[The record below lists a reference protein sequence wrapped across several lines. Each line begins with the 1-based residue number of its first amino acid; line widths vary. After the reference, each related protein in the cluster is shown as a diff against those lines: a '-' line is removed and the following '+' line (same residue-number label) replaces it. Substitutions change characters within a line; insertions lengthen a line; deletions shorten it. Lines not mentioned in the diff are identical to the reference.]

1 MDAFLDT
8 LWDQILILSLKTAA
22 LLDILLSP
30 LSFLGPVTVIFLL
43 ALAAVSVSTL
53 LSAAYT
59 TKRHQHL
66 EKEFKYWYDLRQA
79 ATNHPETDKGKAMAK
94 NIDQAKLNRAYYDY
108 FFEGLMKSLVTTWL
122 PIFLMLAYVNLS
134 YKPEALGE
142 KFGSETLF
150 VVGTLKASAV
160 FWFFI
165 CLVVSFVLVAIAKYL
180 YKKHKPSAQ

>member
-30 LSFLGPVTVIFLL
+30 LSFLGPVVIIFLL
-43 ALAAVSVSTL
+43 ALAAVGVSAF
-53 LSAAYT
+53 LSAVYS

-66 EKEFKYWYDLRQA
+66 EKEFKYWFDLRQE

-108 FFEGLMKSLVTTWL
+108 FFEGLMKSLLTTWL
-122 PIFLMLAYVNLS
+122 PIFTILAYVNLS
-134 YKPEALGE
+134 YNPEALGK

-150 VVGTLKASAV
+150 VIGTLKASAI
-160 FWFFI
+160 FWYVVS
-165 CLVVSFVLVAIAKYL
+165 LVVSFVIVGITKHL
-180 YKKHKPSAQ
+180 YKKRKP